1 MKPLRKIAWR
11 LLVTALAL
19 GIWEGAYRLHLLSPI
34 IFGSPSLI
42 FKAASVDGLVFL
54 KALQVTLY
62 EILVAIAIAW
72 TGGITLGVIAGTI
85 RPLDR
90 IASPFFGAMIAIPF
104 VILYPILIAWLGIG
118 PESKIVFG
126 VLLGTFPIALSTM
139 LGVRDIESGYASMA
153 LAMGASRFQ
162 TVTRVMVPLALPA
175 VIGGL
180 RLGTSLLIAGVILT
194 EMLAATDGIGF
205 WISYNRWLFNTG
217 QVYLGIIL
225 ALAIATAANLVLGRI
240 DRRYGS
246 WRARQQESS

>member
-1 MKPLRKIAWR
+1 MMLVRKIAWR
-11 LLVTALAL
+11 ILVTALCL
-19 GIWEGAYRLHLLSPI
+19 GIWEGAYRLHMFSPI

-42 FKAASVDGLVFL
+42 LKAAATDGLTFL
-54 KALQVTLY
+54 NALRVTLY
-62 EILVAIAIAW
+62 EILVAIAVAW
-72 TGGITLGVIAGTI
+72 VGGTALGAVAGMF

-126 VLLGTFPIALSTM
+126 VLLGMFPIALNTM
-139 LGVRDIESGYASMA
+139 IGVQSIERGYASMA

-175 VIGGL
+175 VISGL

-194 EMLAATDGIGF
+194 EMLGATDGLGF

-217 QVYLGIIL
+217 QVYLGILL
-225 ALAIATAANLVLGRI
+225 ALAIAAAANLVLGRI
-240 DRRYGS
+240 ERRYGS
-246 WRARQQESS
+246 WRARQQAAS